1 MKNKL
6 LHLGGPQ
13 LQEVA
18 FNIPGALVEQ
28 SEGVKPFDV
37 LVAKLNEYFS
47 PKRNSTFE
55 RHLFRNLSPV
65 EGENFNKYLLRLRHQ
80 VSKCEFGN
88 TTEEINEICIKD
100 KIIDSWAPV
109 ELKKK
114 LLEKE
119 QSLSEIVDTCQ
130 IYEQIA
136 KQSVSMF
143 PKSAEEAV
151 NRVYT
156 KSHSAKHE
164 NDECGRCSKKGH
176 RSNDSKCP
184 AKLAKCN
191 KCWLMGHFARK
202 CKTKKRKITGN
213 EQSSPKKRRSETY
226 KVRNVEMD
234 EEEEEV
240 NCFSIFNNSSMDEK
254 LLCGIGGC
262 TIPMIIDSGTRLNLL
277 SENDWETL
285 RENAAVLWNERENSL
300 AQFKAYASDNVLN
313 VLQVFEAPI
322 TVSKKSEKIATFYVI
337 KNGCQSLL
345 GRDTAIQLGVLKL
358 GLGVN
363 RVEVG
368 QPFPKMKGVQI
379 KLSID
384 PTVKP
389 VQQPMRRVPIALEK
403 QGLFRYKRLMFGIN
417 SAPEIFQRVIEKL
430 LCSCN
435 NAFNYIDDII
445 VFGKTEQEHDEAVKR

>member
-1 MKNKL
+1 MEIRPFLCESIDKALIRSEWEKWFRSFSLYLQAEDISDAVKMKNKL

-55 RHLFRNLSPV
+55 RHLFRNLSPI

-151 NRVYT
+151 NRVYRT
-156 KSHSAKHE
+156 ARNMKMMSVEDVAKRGIVVTTR
-164 NDECGRCSKKGH
+164 N
-176 RSNDSKCP
+176 
-184 AKLAKCN
+184 A
-191 KCWLMGHFARK
+191 
-202 CKTKKRKITGN
+202 
-213 EQSSPKKRRSETY
+213 RRS
-226 KVRNVEMD
+226 
-234 EEEEEV
+234 
-240 NCFSIFNNSSMDEK
+240 
-254 LLCGIGGC
+254 
-262 TIPMIIDSGTRLNLL
+262 
-277 SENDWETL
+277 
-285 RENAAVLWNERENSL
+285 
-300 AQFKAYASDNVLN
+300 
-313 VLQVFEAPI
+313 
-322 TVSKKSEKIATFYVI
+322 
-337 KNGCQSLL
+337 
-345 GRDTAIQLGVLKL
+345 
-358 GLGVN
+358 
-363 RVEVG
+363 
-368 QPFPKMKGVQI
+368 
-379 KLSID
+379 
-384 PTVKP
+384 
-389 VQQPMRRVPIALEK
+389 
-403 QGLFRYKRLMFGIN
+403 
-417 SAPEIFQRVIEKL
+417 
-430 LCSCN
+430 
-435 NAFNYIDDII
+435 
-445 VFGKTEQEHDEAVKR
+445 